1 MIKPLAPV
9 KRVIIAGSSRQ
20 EAYADEIS
28 RLLFLLRKAGIE
40 VRLER
45 QLAGVLSHL
54 DIGIPSSEIIDSPDP
69 EAQAVISLGGDGTF
83 LRVARWIGKLEIPV
97 LGINTGH
104 LGFLASYTP
113 AESEE
118 LVELLRSGEALV
130 EQRIALQ
137 VEVPGDCE
145 SPSLPYALNEVAI
158 LKEDTS
164 SMINVHAEIENH
176 FLADY
181 LADGL
186 LISTPTGSTGY
197 NLSAGGPIL
206 VPTLDAIVLTPIAP
220 HTLTFRPLVVSGG
233 VDIMVTTDSR
243 APRYRVSLDGVSFLM
258 ENRTTVRI
266 RKADFT
272 PLVIRSPRDSFA
284 NTLRAKLHWGIR

>member
-1 MIKPLAPV
+1 
-9 KRVIIAGSSRQ
+9 
-20 EAYADEIS
+20 
-28 RLLFLLRKAGIE
+28 
-40 VRLER
+40 
-45 QLAGVLSHL
+45 
-54 DIGIPSSEIIDSPDP
+54 
-69 EAQAVISLGGDGTF
+69 
-83 LRVARWIGKLEIPV
+83 
-97 LGINTGH
+97 
-104 LGFLASYTP
+104 
-113 AESEE
+113 
-118 LVELLRSGEALV
+118 
-130 EQRIALQ
+130 
-137 VEVPGDCE
+137 
-145 SPSLPYALNEVAI
+145 
-158 LKEDTS
+158 
-164 SMINVHAEIENH
+164 MINVHAEIENH